1 MQKILVAEDDVT
13 TRKIIDIII
22 EKMGHIAINSSN
34 GKNAY
39 EVLTSNKDISLVITD
54 IMMPEMDGRQLVKV
68 IRGNSQLKDI
78 PIVMISAVV
87 GVKEIAE
94 LLKNGV
100 TWFLPK
106 PIRKEE
112 LKELIDRA
120 FELKAEEKN
129 RKKKA

>member
-1 MQKILVAEDDVT
+1 MKKILVAEDDVT

-34 GKNAY
+34 GKSAY
-39 EVLTSNKDISLVITD
+39 EILTSNKDISLVITD
-54 IMMPEMDGRQLVKV
+54 IMMPEMDGRQFVKV
-68 IRGNSQLKDI
+68 VRGNTAVQDI
-78 PIVMISAVV
+78 PIIMISAVV

-112 LKELIDRA
+112 LTELVERA
-120 FELKAEEKN
+120 FEFTEEQQ
-129 RKKKA
+129 KKK